1 MSDIANECF
10 HECGVIALINR
21 DPDDQDTGNL
31 LPEYSV
37 NMLYQLQHR
46 GQLAAGLSF
55 FNNALATKIKIFK
68 NNGLVSSVFN
78 SADKIPSSADMILGH
93 TRYATSGVNQ
103 IDFVQPYEMRHPILS
118 NWFSFAFNGNIA
130 NAPELKKMLMEQYG
144 YSFIY
149 DNDTEILMHIL
160 ALGIQK
166 SATYSLVDA
175 LTFALSQL
183 DGGFSIVIMN
193 AKGEFAATRDKH
205 GIRPLT
211 YAINSHMFGFSS
223 ETIALDSI
231 GFGSIKDV
239 QPGEI
244 VSCINGE
251 IHFYNHTEIPSKSL
265 CLLELVY
272 FSNAASSFDGVSVY
286 CFRSNSGH
294 IMAQKEDIE
303 DKNNA
308 LVIPIPDS
316 SKAAADSFAYT
327 LGIPC
332 MEGIIRNRYVGRTFI
347 NDSKDRKDTIDL
359 KFKVLPEIVAGKDIY
374 LIDDS
379 IVRGST
385 LKGLIYKLRDAGA
398 KSVHL
403 RIMSPPIVAPCF
415 YGINMPTV
423 SELIA
428 PNYSTYE
435 GDKPVSTD
443 TNAISKEFSV
453 ESLRYLTFDEMVQ
466 SAEKEMILCQGCTK
480 GIYPTPSGTQ
490 NYKIAVDKFF
500 KKKRPK
506 T

>member
-1 MSDIANECF
+1 MSDIANDCL

-21 DPDDQDTGNL
+21 NCDDLETGSL

-55 FNNALATKIKIFK
+55 FNHKLSNRIKIYK
-68 NNGLVSSVFN
+68 NIGLVSSIFSEVG
-78 SADKIPSSADMILGH
+78 SVPEIADMVIGH

-103 IDFVQPYEMRHPILS
+103 LDFVQPYELRHPILS

-130 NAPELKKMLMEQYG
+130 NAQDLKQMLMERYG

-160 ALGIQK
+160 SIGLSQ
-166 SATYSLVDA
+166 SASHSLEDA
-175 LTFALSQL
+175 LSYALECL
-183 DGGFSIVIMN
+183 DGGFAIVIMN
-193 AKGEFAATRDKH
+193 AKGEMAATRDRK
-205 GIRPLT
+205 GIRPLS
-211 YAINSHMFGFSS
+211 YALNDQMIGFSS
-223 ETIALDSI
+223 ETIALESI
-231 GFGSIKDV
+231 GFDYNTFI

-244 VSCINGE
+244 VIYSQGQLVHNFRYVDEKKKICM
-251 IHFYNHTEIPSKSL
+251 
-265 CLLELVY
+265 LELVY
-272 FSNAASSFDGVSVY
+272 FSSAASKFDGISVY
-286 CFRSNSGH
+286 VFRSQSGH
-294 IMAQKEDIE
+294 IMAQKEKE
-303 DKNNA
+303 VDKANA

-347 NDSKDRKDTIDL
+347 NDSKERNESIDM
-359 KFKVLPEIVAGKDIY
+359 KYKVLPEVVAGKDIY

-379 IVRGST
+379 LVRGST
-385 LKGLIYKLRDAGA
+385 LKGLIYKIRNAGA

-423 SELIA
+423 KELMA
-428 PNYSTYE
+428 PKYTIYE
-435 GDKPVSTD
+435 GNIPVKTKHE
-443 TNAISKEFSV
+443 NIAKEFSV
-453 ESLRYLTFDEMVQ
+453 ESMHYLTFDDMIASSGVDN
-466 SAEKEMILCQGCTK
+466 ILCEGCTK
-480 GIYPTPSGTQ
+480 GIYPTRFGTK
-490 NYKIAVDKFF
+490 NYELAVQKFL
-500 KKKRPK
+500 KKK
-506 T
+506 